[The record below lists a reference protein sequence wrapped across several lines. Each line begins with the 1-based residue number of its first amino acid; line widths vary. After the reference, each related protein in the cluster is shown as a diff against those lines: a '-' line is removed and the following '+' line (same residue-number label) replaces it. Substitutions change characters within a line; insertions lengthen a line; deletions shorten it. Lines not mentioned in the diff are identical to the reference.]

1 MIRISPLKNPIREY
15 AWGSRSAIQDLLD
28 LPEDARS
35 RPMAELWMGAHPT
48 APSRVWD
55 GHTWVRLDR
64 AIEQDAEGL
73 LGRETAETFDR
84 VLPFLFKVLAA
95 EQPLSIQIHP
105 GAESAKAGFQRENR
119 EGVPLD
125 DPRRT
130 YKDPFHKPELLCA
143 LDRFCVLQGFRPVEE
158 TLRMLVRV
166 AGSSLF
172 KEIQELKE
180 QPNAEGLRRLF
191 STLMGLDPQRR
202 EVVTGEAV
210 RCAIQHAGEDEVF
223 SWMARL
229 GETYPG
235 DIGIL
240 SPVLMNLVTLSPGE
254 AIYVGAGEVHAYL
267 QGVAL
272 EIMANSDNVIR
283 GGLTPKHVNQ
293 AELLRNVRFQ
303 PGPVDLLR
311 PEEQSSGGR
320 VYACPAREFLLTRIP
335 VSMKRD
341 RVHQGSGSVEILFCL
356 KGACGVTDLETGREI
371 VVSRGNALL
380 VSAAV
385 EAYRMQGEATLY
397 RASVPAPVL

>member
-55 GHTWVRLDR
+55 GQTWVSLDR
-64 AIEQDAEGL
+64 VIEQDAEGL
-73 LGRETAETFDR
+73 LGRGTAEAFNG

-95 EQPLSIQIHP
+95 DQPLSIQVHP
-105 GAESAKAGFQRENR
+105 GAASARVGFQRENR
-119 EGVPLD
+119 AGIPLD
-125 DPRRT
+125 DPHRV

-143 LDRFCVLQGFRPVEE
+143 LDRFSVLQGFRPVEE
-158 TLRMLVRV
+158 ALRLLVRV
-166 AGSSLF
+166 AGSSLSQ
-172 KEIQELKE
+172 EIRQLEM
-180 QPNAEGLRRLF
+180 QPDAEGLRRLF
-191 STLMGLDPQRR
+191 STLMSLDPQRR
-202 EVVTGEAV
+202 ERVTGEAV
-210 RCAIQHAGEDEVF
+210 RCAIQYTGEDEVF
-223 SWMARL
+223 SWMVRL

-240 SPVLMNLVTLSPGE
+240 SPVLMNLVSLGSGD

-283 GGLTPKHVNQ
+283 GGLTPKHVEQ
-293 AELLRNVRFQ
+293 AELLRNVTFQ
-303 PGPVDLLR
+303 PGPAELLR
-311 PEEQSSGGR
+311 PEEQSSGER
-320 VYACPAREFLLTRIP
+320 VYACPAREFFLTRIP
-335 VSMKRD
+335 VSNKRD

-397 RASVPAPVL
+397 RASVPAPDL